1 MAATSADVAR
11 RAGLSR
17 ATVSQILNGHTQRF
31 TADTAQ
37 RVLQAA
43 GELDYEPSAAGRML
57 RRGSS
62 DFIVALIPDTTY
74 GSNLQDI
81 FDPLTESLAEHGLSL
96 VLHFS
101 MGAPG
106 SLDRILGGIRP
117 RAVLSL
123 RPFSPEERQI
133 LAEREVPGFD
143 TTTGTD
149 FDGHIGALQAQHLIA
164 RGFERL
170 AFVHLHDRRSNPY
183 GPGREQAVVNACAT
197 AGLPSPRILGIA
209 INRASADAAL
219 ATIEPGTGI
228 ACYNDDV
235 AIAMMTA
242 IERRGWRIPADVG
255 VIGMDNTPLA
265 QVMNPALT
273 TMGYD
278 LAAAARLAANAALLA
293 LGQNVTV
300 SPPDLDLRVIEG
312 GSC

>member
-17 ATVSQILNGHTQRF
+17 ATVSQILNGHTHRF

-43 GELDYEPSAAGRML
+43 RELDYEPSAAGRML

-81 FDPLTESLAEHGLSL
+81 FDPLTERLAENGLSL

-123 RPFSPEERQI
+123 RPFSAEERQT

-149 FDGHIGALQAQHLIA
+149 FDGDIGALQAQHLIA
-164 RGFERL
+164 RGFARL

-183 GPGREQAVVNACAT
+183 GPGREHAVVNACAA
-197 AGLPSPRILGIA
+197 AGLPSPRVLGIA
-209 INRASADAAL
+209 IDRSSADAAL

-242 IERRGWRIPADVG
+242 VERRGWRIPADIG
-255 VIGMDNTPLA
+255 LIGMDNTPLA
-265 QVMNPALT
+265 QVMNPPLT
-273 TMGYD
+273 TVGYD

-293 LGQNVTV
+293 LGQDADL
-300 SPPDLDLRVIEG
+300 PLPDLGLRILDG